1 MSSQSWIITIPRII
15 TNSVLSYTIEGNLKR
30 RNYLLCKQKQTVSTW
45 LCAECSV
52 FLLTHPINVDKG
64 LLPVQRSMIKWGA
77 CYLWAGITGW
87 GEGRWDVA
95 VVCLTVP
102 VFSSVFFTST
112 FSKIQILTENLWFT
126 SCSSLSLS
134 YIECYELTGSHVYIS
149 S

>member
-15 TNSVLSYTIEGNLKR
+15 TNSVLSYTSEGNLKR

-52 FLLTHPINVDKG
+52 FLLTHPINVDKS

-87 GEGRWDVA
+87 GEGRWDVG

-134 YIECYELTGSHVYIS
+134 YIECYELTGSYLCIS